1 MFPLVHFFINK
12 TIEQRTTPLLTL
24 GGMWPDLS
32 FYCNMDRNISHYMGE
47 KFLDFC
53 MREYP
58 EAIDFALGILYHGS
72 TPAGADYYADEYW
85 HGCEKGWCF
94 QVGRKYMPEVAKVTK
109 LADDFIWWKSHNF
122 VEMALELVTIEK
134 YPQMNQEILTISD
147 DWDAQ
152 ELAVAVLRQYFPI
165 DKSKTI
171 DIFHNIA
178 TTFTLKEV
186 SVLSLAE
193 NNMLGMKRRFGI
205 EGLDINAIMALINR
219 IYEDIKDEYD
229 PLMAEIMRQMKTN
242 KILIP

>member
-12 TIEQRTTPLLTL
+12 SIEQRTTPLLTL

-32 FYCNMDRNISHYMGE
+32 AYCNMDRNISHYMGE

-53 MREYP
+53 VREHP
-58 EAIDFALGILYHGS
+58 ETIDFALGILYHGS
-72 TPAGADYYADEYW
+72 TPAGVDYYADEYW
-85 HGCEKGWCF
+85 SGCKKGWCF
-94 QVGRKYMPEVAKVTK
+94 QTGEKYMPEIARVTR

-134 YPQMNQEILTISD
+134 YPQMNQEILSISN
-147 DWDAQ
+147 DWVAQ
-152 ELAVAVLRQYFPI
+152 ELAVDALHQFFPI
-165 DKSKTI
+165 DRDKAI

-186 SVLSLAE
+186 SAKSLAE

-205 EGLDINAIMALINR
+205 DNLDINEIMAVINR
-219 IYEDIKDEYD
+219 IYEDIKGDYD
-229 PLMAEIMRQMKTN
+229 WLMAEIMRQMQAN
-242 KILIP
+242 KVL